1 MHGRPASHPAPA
13 STPAT
18 AEADAGAGYRAT
30 PHPGGAESTRSVIPH
45 PGAQHPVPPRRAS
58 LLHPATELVLLAS
71 ALLIIMGVPSP
82 LVPAAVLL
90 GSIATAAVS
99 PRIRFVR
106 WLLTFAALAVPML
119 IMVGV
124 IQGLFYPGD
133 DLEVLWRWGAA
144 ALTVEG
150 LSVALQ
156 LWLRVAAMIA
166 VCALFAFGSDSART
180 FDGMIALRAPL
191 GIAYV
196 CATALSL
203 VPLLRAQVSH
213 ALEARAARGWNTT
226 RLRTRLRLLPGIL
239 AGLVTAALVQL
250 DQRHDTLEQRGF
262 GRVQR
267 PAALQDHSDGKT
279 QRAIR
284 WIAPAMSVVLVVL
297 SVTGVVHLPAASE
310 LLGVLRG

>member
-1 MHGRPASHPAPA
+1 M
-13 STPAT
+13 
-18 AEADAGAGYRAT
+18 
-30 PHPGGAESTRSVIPH
+30 IPH
-45 PGAQHPVPPRRAS
+45 TADSGPAA
-58 LLHPATELVLLAS
+58 LLHPATELVLLVC
-71 ALLIIMGVPSP
+71 ALLVITGIPSP
-82 LVPAAVLL
+82 IVPAAILC
-90 GSIATAAVS
+90 IAAGVAVAS
-99 PRIRFVR
+99 PRMRFAH
-106 WLLTFAALAVPML
+106 WLTTLAVLAVPML
-119 IMVGV
+119 VMVGV

-144 ALTVEG
+144 SLTVEG
-150 LSVALQ
+150 LAVALQ

-262 GRVQR
+262 GRVKR
-267 PAALQDHSDGKT
+267 PAALQDHPDGQT

-284 WIAPAMSVVLVVL
+284 WTAPAMSIVLVIL

-310 LLGVLRG
+310 LLGVFRG